1 MACEYDVKVVIS
13 LLIVCF
19 DWLNPINNPSTTIAF
34 DVTRPNFEENMFGK
48 GLQLRNI
55 FEH

>member
-1 MACEYDVKVVIS
+1 MAYEYDVKVVIS
-13 LLIVCF
+13 LLMVCF
-19 DWLNPINNPSTTIAF
+19 DWLNPITNASTTIAF

-48 GLQLRNI
+48 GFQLRNL